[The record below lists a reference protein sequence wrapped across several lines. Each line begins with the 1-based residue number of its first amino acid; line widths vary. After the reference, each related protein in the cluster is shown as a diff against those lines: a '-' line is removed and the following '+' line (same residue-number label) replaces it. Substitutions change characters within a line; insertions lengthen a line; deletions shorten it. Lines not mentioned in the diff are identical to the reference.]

1 MPKARQATLPGFEED
16 TEPTR
21 AEESA
26 VSGDAANNDA
36 ATLAGQ
42 SVYVVDSHALI
53 YQLYHAMPEMSGP
66 SGQPVGAVHG
76 FTRDM
81 VDLLEKRRPDFLFC
95 AFDYSEITFR
105 NEIYPEYKM
114 HRDPMPD
121 DLRSQIPNIHRM
133 LRAMHIPIVSL
144 PDYEADDIM
153 ATIAHVTEARG
164 GRCFLVTSDKDC
176 RQLITKQVK
185 LYNIRK
191 NQIIDENFVV
201 NDWGIR
207 PDQVVDMQAM
217 WGDSTDNVPGVPKIG
232 AKTAANLLNEHGTLD
247 NILAATDTMKK
258 SKVRDNLIEFREQA
272 LMSRELVRLKPDVSF
287 EIDWEGARVGGM
299 DTQAVGELCTEFGFR
314 RLAETIGGMTIAEAP
329 KEWKTDYRL
338 IESLDE
344 LQQLVARIRETKRV
358 SLDTETTSSNPRF
371 ADIVGYSFALNEGEA
386 FYVAVRGP
394 QGDTVL
400 DADAVHDVLR
410 PVLEDESIDKI
421 GQNLKYDLIVLRN
434 IGIALRGIRVDTMVA
449 DYLLDP
455 GERVHSIDDLAK
467 RYFNHKTI
475 KINTLIGTGKQQK
488 RMDEVPVAL
497 VADYA
502 AEDADIPLR
511 LTKPLHDRLEKEQLL
526 DLYHELELPLIDVLA
541 EMEFNGIRIDTD
553 RLAELSHRYAG
564 ELEQLQTKIYAAAGS
579 EFNIDSPKQL
589 ATVLFEDLG
598 LPVVKK
604 TKTGPST
611 DVEVLNELAKQHELP
626 ALIIDHRHFAKLKS
640 TYVDALPQLV
650 HPETKRVHTSFRQD
664 VAATGRLSST
674 EPNLQN
680 IPVRDQ
686 RGKEIRSAFVPG
698 EPGWKLVTFDYSQIE
713 LRVLAHFSGDETL
726 RQAFIDDVD
735 IHALVASEVYGV
747 PLSDVTGEMRRTAKA
762 VNFGV
767 IYGQSPFGLAKALDI
782 PKEDAASFID
792 AYFGKY
798 PRVDN
803 FMQDLLE
810 ACRENGYVSTSLGRR
825 RSVQGV
831 RDSSR
836 RQSSRQ
842 RTLPERIAV
851 NTVIQGSA
859 ADLIKQA
866 MIAVHSRM
874 QREGLRARMLLQ
886 IHDELVF
893 ESPSNELSLLIDLVT
908 QEMTGVSHIDVP
920 LKVDVKS
927 GDNWAECEVVT

>member
-1 MPKARQATLPGFEED
+1 MPKARQSTLPGFDDDGPAEANPPQRT
-16 TEPTR
+16 TEP
-21 AEESA
+21 S
-26 VSGDAANNDA
+26 NN
-36 ATLAGQ
+36 ATDVDGQ
-42 SVYVVDSHALI
+42 TVYVVDSHALI
-53 YQLYHAMPEMSGP
+53 YQLFHAMPEMTGP
-66 SGQPVGAVHG
+66 SGQPVGAIHG
-76 FTRDM
+76 FARDM
-81 VDLLEKRRPDFLFC
+81 LELLDKRRPDFLIC
-95 AFDYSEITFR
+95 AFDHSEVTFR
-105 NEIYPEYKM
+105 NEIFAEYKM

-121 DLRSQIPNIHRM
+121 DLRSQIPEIQRM
-133 LRAMHIPIVSL
+133 LQAMHIPILSI
-144 PDYEADDIM
+144 PHYEADDIM
-153 ATIAHVTEARG
+153 ATISHTTEELG

-176 RQLITKQVK
+176 RQLITPNVK
-185 LYNIRK
+185 LYNIRRS
-191 NQIIDENFVV
+191 QVIDENFVV
-201 NDWGIR
+201 NDWGVR

-247 NILAATDTMKK
+247 NILAATGDMKK
-258 SKVRDNLIEFREQA
+258 SKVRENLIEYREQA
-272 LMSRELVRLKPDVSF
+272 LMSRELVRLKTDVPL
-287 EIDWEGARVGGM
+287 EIDWGAARVGGM
-299 DTQAVGELCTEFGFR
+299 DTEAVGELCAEFGFR
-314 RLAETIGGMTIAEAP
+314 RLAEMMGGMTIAEAP
-329 KEWKTDYRL
+329 EEWKANYQL
-338 IESLDE
+338 VESLEE
-344 LQQLVARIRETKRV
+344 LETLAEQIRQAKQV
-358 SLDTETTSSNPRF
+358 SVDTETTSTSPRF
-371 ADIVGYSFALNEGEA
+371 AELVGYSFAIHEGEA

-400 DADAVHDVLR
+400 DEAAVHAIMQ
-410 PVLEDESIDKI
+410 PILEDANIKKI
-421 GQNLKYDLIVLRN
+421 GQNLKYDQIVLRN
-434 IGIALRGIRVDTMVA
+434 LGITLRGIAFDTMVA

-475 KINTLIGTGKQQK
+475 KITSLIGTGKKQK
-488 RMDEVPVAL
+488 RMDEIAVPL
-497 VADYA
+497 VAEYA

-511 LTKPLHDRLEKEQLL
+511 LTQPLQKRLEQEELL
-526 DLYHELELPLIDVLA
+526 DLYRELELPLIEVLA
-541 EMEFNGIRIDTD
+541 ELEFNGIRIDTQ
-553 RLAELSHRYAG
+553 RLAELSARYG
-564 ELEQLQTKIYAAAGS
+564 QELAMLQTKIFAAAGK

-589 ATVLFEDLG
+589 AGVLFDELD
-598 LPVVKK
+598 LPVIKK

-611 DVEVLNELAKQHELP
+611 DMEVLTELAKQHELP
-626 ALIIDHRHFAKLKS
+626 ALMMEYRHFAKLKS

-650 HPETKRVHTSFRQD
+650 HPQTQRVHTSFRQD

-680 IPVRDQ
+680 IPVRDK
-686 RGKEIRSAFVPG
+686 RGREIRSAFVPG
-698 EPGWKLVTFDYSQIE
+698 EAGWKLATFDYSQIE
-713 LRVLAHFSGDETL
+713 LRVLAHFSQDDAL
-726 RQAFIDDVD
+726 RQAFADDVD
-735 IHALVASEVYGV
+735 IHALVASEVYSV
-747 PLSDVTGEMRRTAKA
+747 PLAEVTGEMRRTAKA

-767 IYGQSPFGLAKALDI
+767 IYGQSAFGLAKALDI
-782 PKEDAASFID
+782 PKEEAANFID

-798 PRVDN
+798 PQVDK
-803 FMQDLLE
+803 FMEDLLE
-810 ACRENGYVSTSLGRR
+810 GCRQNGYVSTSLGRR

-866 MIAVHSRM
+866 MIAVHGRL
-874 QREGLRARMLLQ
+874 QREGLQARMLLQ

-927 GDNWAECEVVT
+927 GDNWAECEAVT